1 MDYMESMEEGVLMTG
16 KCRKEDRRLT
26 YIRSV
31 GLKKHKS
38 YALYRC
44 SCGKL
49 KVLQKYRVDS
59 GETRSCGCLRIE
71 KALETL
77 SKIPREKKA
86 EGGRKS
92 RTRLGSGHKGKV
104 RITDPET
111 GRFKYVSPGRADAL
125 FYGLDGEVEP
135 SWVQPTPWNKDKKK
149 VDGEWT

>member
-1 MDYMESMEEGVLMTG
+1 MPG

-26 YIRSV
+26 YIRSA

-44 SCGKL
+44 SCGTV

-77 SKIPREKKA
+77 SRIPREKKA

-111 GRFKYVSPGRADAL
+111 GRFKYVSPGKEAAL
-125 FYGLDGEVEP
+125 FWGLDGEVEP
-135 SWVQPTPWNKDKKK
+135 SWVQPTPWNKGRKKD
-149 VDGEWT
+149 DGEWT

>member
-1 MDYMESMEEGVLMTG
+1 LDYMESMEEGVLMTG
-16 KCRKEDRRLT
+16 VCRKEDRRLT

>member
-1 MDYMESMEEGVLMTG
+1 MTG

-44 SCGKL
+44 SCGTV

-86 EGGRKS
+86 EGGRRS
-92 RTRLGSGHKGKV
+92 RPSRGNGLKGTV

-125 FYGLDGEVEP
+125 FWGLDGEVEP
-135 SWVQPTPWNKDKKK
+135 ARVQPTPWNKGKKK
-149 VDGEWT
+149 ADGEYVNTHKGES

>member
-1 MDYMESMEEGVLMTG
+1 MTG

-92 RTRLGSGHKGKV
+92 RTRLGSGHRGKV

-111 GRFKYVSPGRADAL
+111 GRFKYVSPGKEAAL
-125 FYGLDGEVEP
+125 FWGLDGEVEP
-135 SWVQPTPWNKDKKK
+135 SWVQPTPWNKGRKKD
-149 VDGEWT
+149 DGEWT

>member
-1 MDYMESMEEGVLMTG
+1 
-16 KCRKEDRRLT
+16 LT

-44 SCGKL
+44 SCGTV

-92 RTRLGSGHKGKV
+92 RTRCGSGHKGKV

-111 GRFKYVSPGRADAL
+111 GRFKYVSPGKEAAL
-125 FYGLDGEVEP
+125 FWGLDGEVEP
-135 SWVQPTPWNKDKKK
+135 SWVQPTPWNKGRKKD
-149 VDGEWT
+149 DGEWT